1 MVTVT
6 APRQMYYSHAIREAL
21 AEELRRDERVLLI
34 GQDIARYGGAF
45 KITEGFLDEFG
56 PERVINAPISENG
69 FIGVAVGAALTGM
82 RPVAEI
88 MFMDFITLAMD
99 QLVNHAAKFRYMY
112 GEQASVPLVVRCP
125 AGAGRGYGPSHSQSL
140 ERWFVATPGIKVAA
154 PATPADAK
162 GMLKAAI
169 RDDDP
174 VIFVESKLLYGRR
187 GEVPEGDYI
196 VPLGSAR
203 VARDGTDVAN
213 IAYSRMTVEA
223 LRAADA
229 LAASDISAEVLDLRS
244 LAPLDMDAV
253 AASVEKCGRAVVVE
267 EGPLTGGVGAEIVAR
282 IVERCFD
289 VLEAPVKR
297 VAAMD
302 IPVPASTVLEQ
313 AATPDWEDIGRA
325 AAEVVHY

>member
-1 MVTVT
+1 MSTEI
-6 APRQMYYSHAIREAL
+6 YYSHAIREAL

-34 GQDIARYGGAF
+34 GEDIARYGGAF

-56 PERVINAPISENG
+56 PERVINAPISENS
-69 FIGVAVGAALTGM
+69 FVGVAIGAALTGM

-140 ERWFVATPGIKVAA
+140 ERFFVATPGLKVAA

-187 GEVPEGDYI
+187 GEVADEDYV
-196 VPLGSAR
+196 VPLGAAR
-203 VARDGTDVAN
+203 VARDGTDVA
-213 IAYSRMTVEA
+213 IVAYSRMTAEA
-223 LRAADA
+223 LRATEA
-229 LAASDISAEVLDLRS
+229 LAESGISAEVVDLRS
-244 LAPLDMDAV
+244 LAPLDMDTV
-253 AASVEKCGRAVVVE
+253 AASVEKCGRVVVAE
-267 EGPLTGGVGAEIVAR
+267 EGHLTGGVGAEVAAR
-282 IVERCFD
+282 IMERCFD
-289 VLEAPVKR
+289 VLEAPIRR
-297 VAAMD
+297 VAALD
-302 IPVPASTVLEQ
+302 VPVPASTVLEQ

-325 AAEVVHY
+325 AAELVQQY